1 MENLMAKNQNTSVA
15 LGEHFTGFI
24 TSLVQAGRYNSAS
37 DVMRTGLRLLE
48 EHEVKIQALRQAL
61 SDGENSG
68 YPDVFEPQAFIQQL
82 REKHGVA

>member
-1 MENLMAKNQNTSVA
+1 MENIMAKNQNTSVA

-24 TSLVQAGRYNSAS
+24 SSLVQAGRYNSAS

-48 EHEVKIQALRQAL
+48 EHEAKVQALRQAL
-61 SDGENSG
+61 LDGANSG
-68 YPDVFEPQAFIQQL
+68 YLDDFDPEAFSQEL

>member
-1 MENLMAKNQNTSVA
+1 MAKNQNTSVA
-15 LGEHFTGFI
+15 LGDHFTSFI
-24 TSLVQAGRYNSAS
+24 SALVQEGRYNSAS

-48 EHEVKIQALRQAL
+48 EHEVKLQALRQAL
-61 SDGENSG
+61 GEGEASG